1 MPYEGEFITK
11 NINDT
16 WAMLKE
22 DLVFTSRWFSRTFK
36 TKAGFVTDF
45 ASVPRLPIIYM
56 LLGGRGKRPATTHDD
71 NYAKQEIPKR
81 QCDLVFFEGLVD
93 TYVLDAWKAFVKQ
106 EVWWKECQ
114 WFCITIW
121 RFFLS
126 FLMYFPGV
134 AIFGWPTWLKY
145 KYRRRKGLP
154 LRPEAPD
161 VYDDRWEDRV
171 Y

>member
-1 MPYEGEFITK
+1 MPYMDDLYSKT
-11 NINDT
+11 INDT
-16 WAMLKE
+16 WSMLTQ
-22 DLVFTSRWFSRTFK
+22 DLVYQSRWFGKDFK
-36 TKAGFVTDF
+36 TKSGFVTDF

-71 NYAKQEIPKR
+71 NYAKQDIPKR
-81 QCDLVFFEGLVD
+81 QCDLVFLEGLLD
-93 TYVLDAWKAFVKQ
+93 TYVLQAWKCFVKE
-106 EVWWKECQ
+106 EVWWKE
-114 WFCITIW
+114 WRWAAVVLW

-134 AIFGWPTWLKY
+134 VFGGWPTWLKY
-145 KYRRRKGLP
+145 KWRRKKGLP

-171 Y
+171 F